1 VISDGHKGIKKA
13 VEKEFLGAS
22 WQLCVTHFMRSIL
35 KRIGKKDKTKV
46 INMVKKIF
54 EGDYNEGIKESE
66 IVSDKLREMGY
77 DKAANAIE
85 RDVGFSLTYK
95 GFPREHWKRIRTTN
109 LSERINK
116 EIKRRSRVVGAFPN
130 DDSFLRLAV
139 SILMDINE
147 EWITGM
153 KYLTFDDL
161 EGS

>member
-1 VISDGHKGIKKA
+1 M
-13 VEKEFLGAS
+13 EFA
-22 WQLCVTHFMRSIL
+22 
-35 KRIGKKDKTKV
+35 
-46 INMVKKIF
+46 
-54 EGDYNEGIKESE
+54 
-66 IVSDKLREMGY
+66 
-77 DKAANAIE
+77 
-85 RDVGFSLTYK
+85 LTYK
-95 GFPREHWKRIRTTN
+95 GFPRGHWRRIRTTN

-161 EGS
+161 EES